1 KKKLRVEI
9 FGGGIIG
16 GEDDDE
22 DQMVDLRLSEIVV
35 ATNDFSDEN
44 KLGEGGFGSVY
55 KGKVAANGMDV
66 AIKRLSPNSRQG
78 L

>member
-1 KKKLRVEI
+1 MRRKKKLRVEI

-55 KGKVAANGMDV
+55 KVKKLLFYFYSIYDFKVLYQ
-66 AIKRLSPNSRQG
+66 I
-78 L
+78 